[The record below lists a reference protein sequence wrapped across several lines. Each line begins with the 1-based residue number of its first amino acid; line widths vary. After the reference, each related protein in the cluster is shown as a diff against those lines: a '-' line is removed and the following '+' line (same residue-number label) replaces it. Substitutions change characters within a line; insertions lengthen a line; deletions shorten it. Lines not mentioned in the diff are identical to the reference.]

1 MSQKNEITSLELS
14 LPECYTV
21 IPSQSIFKF
30 NLHHRHLLLKGAR
43 SLSFWPKDVF
53 ATVLNVL
60 QFSDVVLQCYV
71 HRNYLLLS
79 VATDYGKEINCKLK
93 TLGVPFSSVVIVS
106 RKNFYKT
113 ILVYFPYE
121 K

>member
-14 LPECYTV
+14 LLECYTV

-30 NLHHRHLLLKGAR
+30 NLHHSHLLLKGARSAR

-53 ATVLNVL
+53 ATVER
-60 QFSDVVLQCYV
+60 FAISDVVLQCYV

-79 VATDYGKEINCKLK
+79 VATDYGKEMYCKLK
-93 TLGVPFSSVVIVS
+93 TLGVP
-106 RKNFYKT
+106 
-113 ILVYFPYE
+113 
-121 K
+121 